1 MSAPVLIGYFDSEA
15 QVLDATRAVREAGFV
30 LHDVY
35 TPYAVHGLD
44 DAMGLKPSRLTWVC
58 FGAGLLGCTL
68 ALSLQYYTSVVSW
81 PLNVGGKPFNSFPA
95 FIPVTFE
102 LTVLFAALAT
112 VAAFLS
118 RAKLF
123 PGSRRAVL
131 PRVTDDRF
139 AIAVAPR
146 EAPSE
151 LDAAEDLMR
160 RHGAVATDLLE
171 EVAS

>member
-1 MSAPVLIGYFDSEA
+1 MSSTVLIGYFDSEEK
-15 QVLDATRAVREAGFV
+15 VLDATRAVREAGYT

-35 TPYAVHGLD
+35 TPYAVHGMD

-58 FGAGLLGCTL
+58 FGAGLLGATL
-68 ALSLQYYTSVVSW
+68 ALSFQYYTSVVSW

-95 FIPVTFE
+95 FIPVAFE
-102 LTVLFAALAT
+102 LTVLFAALTT
-112 VAAFLS
+112 VAAFLA

-123 PGSRRAVL
+123 PGSKRVAL

-139 AIAVAPR
+139 AIAVEPRTAP
-146 EAPSE
+146 AE
-151 LDAAEDLMR
+151 LAAAEDVLR
-160 RHGAVATDLLE
+160 RHGAVATARM

>member
-1 MSAPVLIGYFDSEA
+1 MSAPVLIGYFDSE
-15 QVLDATRAVREAGFV
+15 QKVLDATRAVREAGYA

-35 TPYAVHGLD
+35 TPYAVHGMD

-95 FIPVTFE
+95 FIPVSFE
-102 LTVLFAALAT
+102 LTVLFAALFT
-112 VAAFLS
+112 VAAFLA

-123 PGSRRAVL
+123 PGNTRQAL
-131 PRVTDDRF
+131 ARVTDDRF
-139 AIAVAPR
+139 AIALEPR
-146 EAPSE
+146 EAPAE
-151 LDAAEDLMR
+151 QAAAEAMLR
-160 RHGAVATDLLE
+160 RHGAVETARM

>member
-1 MSAPVLIGYFDSEA
+1 MSAPVLIGYFDSEEK
-15 QVLDATRAVREAGFV
+15 VLDATRAVREAGYT

-35 TPYAVHGLD
+35 TPYAVHGMD

-58 FGAGLLGCTL
+58 FGAGLLGATA

-102 LTVLFAALAT
+102 LTVLFAALIT
-112 VAAFLS
+112 VASFLV
-118 RAKLF
+118 RTRLF
-123 PGSRRAVL
+123 PGSRRQAL

-139 AIAVAPR
+139 AIALEPR
-146 EAPSE
+146 EAPAE
-151 LDAAEDLMR
+151 QAAAEDMLR
-160 RHGAVATDLLE
+160 RHGAVETARM

>member
-1 MSAPVLIGYFDSEA
+1 MSAPVLVGYFDSEEK
-15 QVLDATRAVREAGFV
+15 VLDATRAVREAGYT
-30 LHDVY
+30 LDDVY

-68 ALSLQYYTSVVSW
+68 AMSLQLYTSVVSW

-102 LTVLFAALAT
+102 LTVLFAGLFS
-112 VAAFLS
+112 VAAFLV

-123 PGSRRAVL
+123 PGSRRRAL

-139 AIAVAPR
+139 AITVAPR
-146 EAPSE
+146 DAGPE
-151 LDAAEDLMR
+151 LAAAEELLV
-160 RHGAVATDLLE
+160 RHGAVATSRM